1 LSASRKSDTIARK
14 IEEDPMHTRTGTAD
28 VVTLEPNR
36 ATGMGGASSP
46 DTDHREGSRESA
58 RPSTDERSSPDPLRA
73 TDRYRLVTPW
83 SLRL

>member
-1 LSASRKSDTIARK
+1 
-14 IEEDPMHTRTGTAD
+14 MHTRTGAGWQAD

-36 ATGMGGASSP
+36 AAGIDNAARLDGVRSEAG
-46 DTDHREGSRESA
+46 RETP
-58 RPSTDERSSPDPLRA
+58 RPATDERSSPDPLRA